1 MRQLV
6 AWERKREDLQDLD
19 CTIIAASSDT
29 PEVVRG
35 TAHQYKINYRLG
47 HSVTKAHAETLGAGW
62 NNDTEGTTISG
73 GHIEPTEFILTN
85 YGVVLGSM
93 YASGAIGRMDPDE
106 AVQLIKNREAHRNR
120 NKG

>member
-6 AWERKREDLQDLD
+6 AWENKRERLLDLD

-29 PEVVRG
+29 IDVVRG
-35 TAHQYKINYRLG
+35 TAHQYKINFSLG
-47 HSVTKAHAETLGAGW
+47 HSVTKANAEAIGAGW
-62 NNDTEGTTISG
+62 NNDAEGTSISG

-85 YGVVLGSM
+85 YGLVLGSM

-120 NKG
+120 NKR